1 MAKVAIV
8 NKAGKQT
15 RYFWMDKDGADRTN
29 QTVYKQTTDGIK
41 RMTGVHYDAT
51 RNAMIKH

>member
-15 RYFWMDKDGADRTN
+15 RYFWLDKDGADRTKT
-29 QTVYKQTTDGIK
+29 TVYKQTTEGVK
-41 RMTGVHYDAT
+41 RMKGVHYDAT
-51 RNAMIKH
+51 RNAMVKH